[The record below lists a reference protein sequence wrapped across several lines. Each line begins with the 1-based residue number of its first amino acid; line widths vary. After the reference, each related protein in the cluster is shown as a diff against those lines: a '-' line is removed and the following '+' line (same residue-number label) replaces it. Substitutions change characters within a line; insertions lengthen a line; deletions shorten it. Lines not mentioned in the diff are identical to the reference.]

1 MEPRP
6 SQKGIALQLVG
17 MLALL
22 PGAVMHSFALGEA
35 TRLGSDWVYL
45 STPLLVLGAA
55 SFAWLLQRKLGTPG
69 LAVGGLISLASLG
82 AAGVNLQRTITE
94 RARWQA
100 SSRALSDTDGF
111 CEGQVTPNASALP
124 YVEGAANATVFF
136 KSGSSGHAESTYE
149 AELDV
154 YRPSEHQ
161 LEKAALV
168 ACMMEKRVTVETCNG
183 YIGGGVA
190 VRERV
195 DVMVKVVQHQDRR
208 AGVREGLRGRGPPR
222 VRQHREVLRKEPA
235 PHHQRGTAGPAAG
248 ARGADVGAQAG
259 EAVRLAP
266 SGFRVHRDLR
276 PRTLAR

>member
-6 SQKGIALQLVG
+6 PQQGIALQLVG

-55 SFAWLLQRKLGTPG
+55 SFAWLLQRKLGAPG

-111 CEGQVTPNASALP
+111 CEGQVKPNASALP

-149 AELDV
+149 TELDV
-154 YRPSEHQ
+154 YRPAEHQ
-161 LEKAALV
+161 LEQAALV

-195 DVMVKVVQHQDRR
+195 DVMVKVFSIKTGALVFEQAFEGEAPR
-208 AGVREGLRGRGPPR
+208 ACANTEKFYGKSLHLTISGERPAQPR
-222 VRQHREVLRKEPA
+222 VLAALTSVLKPVK
-235 PHHQRGTAGPAAG
+235 P
-248 ARGADVGAQAG
+248 
-259 EAVRLAP
+259 
-266 SGFRVHRDLR
+266 
-276 PRTLAR
+276 